1 MSVVLE
7 LHTSLNSVRMI
18 YDTQPIFA
26 HIYKSPPLR
35 RILSLV
41 MASSQ
46 FPPAIPP
53 KLPPSTETAYHG
65 KCIDLKRRIAEIEE
79 ENEKTILRKTRHTEG
94 LQRNRLNRAILLKWL
109 DDMMNGGPKP
119 TTEQLA
125 AMQNTIQTEGTTVAT
140 DMNGMARPY
149 HLDDETEATDEDNVP
164 RVR

>member
-1 MSVVLE
+1 
-7 LHTSLNSVRMI
+7 
-18 YDTQPIFA
+18 
-26 HIYKSPPLR
+26 
-35 RILSLV
+35 

-46 FPPAIPP
+46 FPPAVPP

-119 TTEQLA
+119 SAEQMA
-125 AMQNTIQTEGTTVAT
+125 AMHSSLQAEGANLTQGGNS
-140 DMNGMARPY
+140 NGMGRPY
-149 HLDDETEATDEDNVP
+149 HLDDETEGSEDDHLP
-164 RVR
+164 RVCRVTPILYEQY